1 MANNIEKQKIAE
13 NMAKIR
19 AENRSAIANT
29 IAARVLNVLA
39 SSPNLEDGIPNSE
52 IAKVLR
58 EITDNEI
65 DFNDKLARQFD
76 FENLDDLIN
85 EVDPLI
91 RRGLAKMREE
101 RKAAA

>member
-1 MANNIEKQKIAE
+1 MSRLEKKRITD

-52 IAKVLR
+52 IAEVLR
-58 EITDNEI
+58 KITDNEI
-65 DFNDKLARQFD
+65 DFNDKLVRQLD

-91 RRGLAKMREE
+91 RRGLAKMRGE
-101 RKAAA
+101 RKSAA

>member
-1 MANNIEKQKIAE
+1 MSRLEKKTITE

-19 AENRSAIANT
+19 AENRKAIANT

-39 SSPNLEDGIPNSE
+39 KIPNLENGISNGE
-52 IAKVLR
+52 IAETLR
-58 EITDNEI
+58 PITDNEI

-85 EVDPLI
+85 EADPLI

-101 RKAAA
+101 RKSVA

>member
-1 MANNIEKQKIAE
+1 MSRMEKKKIDE

-19 AENRSAIANT
+19 TENRKAIANA

-39 SSPNLEDGIPNSE
+39 QSPNLDDGIPNSE

-101 RKAAA
+101 RKSAA

>member
-1 MANNIEKQKIAE
+1 MNRLEKKKIDE
-13 NMAKIR
+13 NMEKIR
-19 AENRSAIANT
+19 VGNRAAIANT
-29 IAARVLNVLA
+29 IAARVLNAL
-39 SSPNLEDGIPNSE
+39 SQSPNLDDGIPNSE
-52 IAKVLR
+52 IAKDLR

>member
-1 MANNIEKQKIAE
+1 MSRLEKKTIIKK
-13 NMAKIR
+13 NMERIR
-19 AENRSAIANT
+19 AENRTAIANA

-39 SSPNLEDGIPNSE
+39 QSPNLEDGIPNSE
-52 IAKVLR
+52 IAGVLR

-65 DFNDKLARQFD
+65 DFNDKLVRQLD

-101 RKAAA
+101 RKSAA

>member
-1 MANNIEKQKIAE
+1 MEKKKIDE

-19 AENRSAIANT
+19 VENRKAIANT
-29 IAARVLNVLA
+29 IAARVLNTL
-39 SSPNLEDGIPNSE
+39 SQNPNLDDGVPNSE
-52 IAKVLR
+52 IAEVLR

-91 RRGLAKMREE
+91 RRGLAKMREK
-101 RKAAA
+101 RKIAA